1 MTATPDATGADAAAE
16 GRFEAFE
23 RADRPPGIRNR
34 VLILPSV
41 ICSHMVAD
49 RIAAEVPAAVS
60 APHDHGC
67 AQIGA
72 DNEQTKAAFL
82 GVATNPNIT
91 GTVVVGLGCEVL
103 QSDMVADELAGLDVP
118 VRELSIQEA
127 GGTEPCIDDGVAAA
141 TDLVRAAETT
151 QRTAANPG
159 DLTVGVVAS
168 DLRDSTTTVAE
179 PVIGDFARAVTSA
192 GGRVVVA
199 GTERFTP
206 HADAVR
212 DRAATDAVAADL
224 DDLLDRHADRPAKM
238 TRLRQAAGEHDF
250 ASITRA
256 WGGLPIEDVLD
267 YGERATHGSGLAVV
281 DAPSQFEEAA
291 TGLAAAGAQV
301 IVHATADGIP
311 TGHPIAPV
319 VKVSGDPETV
329 AALPDDIDV
338 DATAADGDD
347 LLRRVVA
354 VANGEESCAERHG
367 LDEFAITRVGP
378 SM

>member
-1 MTATPDATGADAAAE
+1 MSSTPDAATPATAT
-16 GRFEAFE
+16 RFEAYQ
-23 RADRPPGIRNR
+23 RAGRQPGIRNR
-34 VLILPSV
+34 VLVLPSV

-49 RIAAEVPAAVS
+49 RIAAQVPAAVS

-72 DNEQTKAAFL
+72 DNDQTKAAFL
-82 GVATNPNIT
+82 GVATNPNIA

-103 QSDMVADELAGLDVP
+103 QSDMVAAELADLDVP
-118 VRELSIQEA
+118 VRELSIQGT
-127 GGTEPCIDDGVAAA
+127 GGTEPCIEAGVAAA
-141 TDLVRAAETT
+141 QDLVRDAES
-151 QRTAANPG
+151 TAHASAGPG
-159 DLTVGVVAS
+159 DLTIGVVAS
-168 DLRDSTTTVAE
+168 DLRDSTTGEAE
-179 PVIGDFARAVTSA
+179 PVIGDLVRTVTDA

-199 GTERFTP
+199 GNERLSP
-206 HADAVR
+206 HAEDVV

-224 DDLLDRHADRPAKM
+224 RALLARHADRPAKM
-238 TRLRQAAGEHDF
+238 TRLRQAAAETDF
-250 ASITRA
+250 DALTRA
-256 WGGLPIEDVLD
+256 WGGLPVTGVLD
-267 YGERATHGSGLAVV
+267 YGERATHESGLAVV

-291 TGLAAAGAQV
+291 TALAAAGAQV

-338 DATAADGDD
+338 DATTTDGDA
-347 LLRRVVA
+347 LVRRVLA
-354 VANGEESCAERHG
+354 VADGEESCAERHG
-367 LDEFAITRVGP
+367 LAEFAITRVGP